1 MEVASRISPICRNLE
16 CSASNACDDA
26 LSGSDH
32 RAGVN
37 ISCPA
42 PVNSVNNF
50 WPAIRG
56 DLQTFANINTDILQ
70 SPMTAFDCSST
81 IGPIQKSLY
90 MLLLYQFTFA
100 QNRPKTFYTQEMTH
114 SLIWE
119 SRENISPDSFRHV
132 WICYP
137 RSDKVHGQQYKS
149 VSPSIPFVVKIKLSF
164 PFFLP

>member
-16 CSASNACDDA
+16 CSASDACDDA

-70 SPMTAFDCSST
+70 SPMTAFDFSST

-100 QNRPKTFYTQEMTH
+100 QNKPKFDISGALGPIHYITLKAFAMAFSDALA
-114 SLIWE
+114 SLALMIVT
-119 SRENISPDSFRHV
+119 D
-132 WICYP
+132 
-137 RSDKVHGQQYKS
+137 
-149 VSPSIPFVVKIKLSF
+149 
-164 PFFLP
+164 

>member
-16 CSASNACDDA
+16 CSASDACDDA

-70 SPMTAFDCSST
+70 SPMTAFDFSST

-90 MLLLYQFTFA
+90 LLLLCQTFPIEIA
-100 QNRPKTFYTQEMTH
+100 VLVEGFSCFVRMDLLQLTNTCGLQGGK
-114 SLIWE
+114 
-119 SRENISPDSFRHV
+119 SFNFNANFNGKRLGV
-132 WICYP
+132 Q
-137 RSDKVHGQQYKS
+137 DKSK
-149 VSPSIPFVVKIKLSF
+149 K
-164 PFFLP
+164 

>member
-100 QNRPKTFYTQEMTH
+100 QNRPKPD
-114 SLIWE
+114 
-119 SRENISPDSFRHV
+119 ISEALGPIHYITLKAFAMASWDGTK
-132 WICYP
+132 C
-137 RSDKVHGQQYKS
+137 KT
-149 VSPSIPFVVKIKLSF
+149 
-164 PFFLP
+164 

>member
-70 SPMTAFDCSST
+70 SPMTAIDCSST
-81 IGPIQKSLY
+81 ILHGTNILTTRVTSSKRFCSNIFHLLNWYSWLHSGPKLRNTVHRA
-90 MLLLYQFTFA
+90 FTT
-100 QNRPKTFYTQEMTH
+100 NKR
-114 SLIWE
+114 
-119 SRENISPDSFRHV
+119 
-132 WICYP
+132 
-137 RSDKVHGQQYKS
+137 
-149 VSPSIPFVVKIKLSF
+149 
-164 PFFLP
+164 